1 MTVHL
6 IVTFQS
12 QSDKFAT
19 KVDVVGSGNE
29 KPEGLERAMA
39 IAKITSSNI
48 QKLYGGVSVLEEE
61 NTNKIQSVMA
71 NAHTH
76 KPNNTH

>member
-19 KVDVVGSGNE
+19 KVDVVGVGTE
-29 KPEGLERAMA
+29 KPEELKRA
-39 IAKITSSNI
+39 IAISKIVSDNI
-48 QKLYGGVSVLEEE
+48 QKLYGGVSVLKEE
-61 NTNKIQSVMA
+61 NTNSIQSVMA
-71 NAHTH
+71 NTH
-76 KPNNTH
+76 KPNNIH